1 MSGENRYLE
10 YLKAVARPF
19 KKIAKL
25 EFLQPDNSVAFSVGS
40 IERKRGYMTKYDTRA
55 FIQGGTLN
63 VSTNNG
69 ARRSATVTL
78 SNLDGAFE
86 YAVNKIWFG
95 QRVRLSMGLILPDD
109 TEFYLPQGV
118 FYIKNPQT
126 VYKPDLKQVTF
137 QLVDKWAMLDGSLGG
152 RLPNTYIIKT
162 KGDNGKRNNAF
173 DAIKGLL
180 QRSKYDLEITTD
192 PLKMIDNVTPVF
204 ANYYIGK
211 EYEYKQSDGTIVEN
225 INATDIPYDIQ
236 ENLGGTLANLILSI
250 NQTFVGQC
258 GYDCTGAFR
267 IEPSQE
273 DIDDKS
279 KPVLWSFSPRNCNL
293 VGITE
298 TTRNTEVYN
307 DVLITG
313 ESTTNAEV
321 WGRAQNFDPS
331 SDTNINLIG
340 IKTFT
345 ESKAEYWN
353 AKQCVDLARWYLKK
367 KTVLQKSITIECS
380 QMFHL
385 IENRLITVERTDK
398 KGKPVE
404 RHLINSFSIPI
415 GETGSM
421 TISATSV
428 NDFPGITVENSYTY
442 VPPDEEEL
450 SYQEVEYIES
460 TGTQYIDTGIKTSN
474 SLSFEI
480 RTNYANGT
488 LLGAQDNSNAEKC
501 IAIAGSSNSEY
512 VRFLSDSAGQFLG
525 IPVNTYG
532 FYDLTI
538 KAGKATLTYN
548 NKPTDIS
555 LTTKNNTIDLPIY
568 IFARNVD
575 GAASG
580 YSPRKLFYFKV
591 YDNGT
596 LVRDFIPVYRKSD
609 GAIGLYDLVGKSFYA
624 NAGTGTFL
632 KGAEIV

>member
-118 FYIKNPQT
+118 FYIKNPQN

-204 ANYYIGK
+204 TNYYIGK

-236 ENLGGTLANLILSI
+236 ENLGGTIANLILSI

-460 TGTQYIDTGIKTSN
+460 TGTQYIDTGYYATQNTNYEIDMKLSSIAHNLQQCVASSQTASFVPKIYNWAGVLNQLAVDLKTSRLYVYGLDETRGKIKAVGLNLYYNDKLHGTFRVNRDEGKDTLPIWLFN
-474 SLSFEI
+474 SPSEP
-480 RTNYANGT
+480 N
-488 LLGAQDNSNAEKC
+488 LGAAMQ
-501 IAIAGSSNSEY
+501 
-512 VRFLSDSAGQFLG
+512 L
-525 IPVNTYG
+525 YG
-532 FYDLTI
+532 FKI
-538 KAGKATLTYN
+538 WEN
-548 NKPTDIS
+548 E
-555 LTTKNNTIDLPIY
+555 
-568 IFARNVD
+568 
-575 GAASG
+575 
-580 YSPRKLFYFKV
+580 
-591 YDNGT
+591 T